1 MMVIQYESFIGAGE
15 IYIKGSAWNPP
26 STHLWGV
33 CKVYEDY
40 RRCTRSC
47 TGSWSENGDGVCA
60 KICVTLIDEVIIGS
74 SYDCNQPFWS
84 CSSWIG
90 AELSWVGIF
99 MFEILILLLIS
110 WGHCLSWV
118 GIFILE
124 ISPCGYGSTSVVTS
138 PLSGDLQ
145 VEILIQILIDLL
157 YLWPTEIQSNC
168 YTWWMTN
175 SDYEVYSTNYK
186 DFLFESRR
194 TLTYYVFLF

>member
-1 MMVIQYESFIGAGE
+1 MYKIV
-15 IYIKGSAWNPP
+15 
-26 STHLWGV
+26 
-33 CKVYEDY
+33 
-40 RRCTRSC
+40 C

-60 KICVTLIDEVIIGS
+60 KICVTLIDEVIVGS
-74 SYDCNQPFWS
+74 SYDCNQPFRS
-84 CSSWIG
+84 CSSWVG

-99 MFEILILLLIS
+99 MFEILILLLIVGAIASAEWGSTQLSGDLHVRNFDLAPHS

-124 ISPCGYGSTSVVTS
+124 ISPCGYGSTSVVTP

-168 YTWWMTN
+168 YTWLVKY
-175 SDYEVYSTNYK
+175 SDYKEYSMNYK
-186 DFLFESRR
+186 DFLFESQRR
-194 TLTYYVFLF
+194 LTYHREDWRIIFCL

>member
-1 MMVIQYESFIGAGE
+1 MYKLF
-15 IYIKGSAWNPP
+15 
-26 STHLWGV
+26 L
-33 CKVYEDY
+33 
-40 RRCTRSC
+40 C

-60 KICVTLIDEVIIGS
+60 KICVTLIDEVMIGS
-74 SYDCNQPFWS
+74 SHDCNQPFRS
-84 CSSWIG
+84 CSSWVG

-124 ISPCGYGSTSVVTS
+124 ISPCGYGSTSVVTP

-168 YTWWMTN
+168 YTWLVKY
-175 SDYEVYSTNYK
+175 SDYKEYSTNYK
-186 DFLFESRR
+186 DFLFES
-194 TLTYYVFLF
+194 